1 LKLDKSL
8 LLRTCGVECYSST
21 AWILSEW
28 PQSVVICT
36 NMRAQLVS
44 LSFDGLFVG
53 DAAISFFGQ
62 LETYAVH
69 RSRLSCWLLWLNII
83 KSEEEEE
90 N

>member
-1 LKLDKSL
+1 
-8 LLRTCGVECYSST
+8 
-21 AWILSEW
+21 
-28 PQSVVICT
+28 
-36 NMRAQLVS
+36 MRAQLVS